1 MNPNNTD
8 GLVPSIE
15 VLVEQA
21 EPPKE
26 KKERRGGHR
35 PGAGRPSLVR
45 LNKERMAQ
53 GLEPIEAPKP
63 KRKIAKKKSTAILPE
78 NKKKRHQ
85 EILAEMLGRKSQYI
99 VNRILEKAMDD
110 TDKDQM
116 ECMKIVIDRV
126 LPKDYFAKASGKSNG
141 ITIQIL
147 GVDNTIISETQTE
160 DNPEVYEADYEEIEN
175 E

>member
-1 MNPNNTD
+1 MSD
-8 GLVPSIE
+8 EYDIE
-15 VLVEQA
+15 VLVA
-21 EPPKE
+21 EDTQ

-45 LNKERMAQ
+45 LNKERLAQ
-53 GLEPIEAPKP
+53 GLEPIEAKKP
-63 KRKIAKKKSTAILPE
+63 QRKIAKKKSTAILPE

-126 LPKDYFAKASGKSNG
+126 LPKDYFAKASNKSNG

-147 GVDNTIISETQTE
+147 GVNGETTITETET
-160 DNPEVYEADYEEIEN
+160 PIEAEFEEIE
-175 E
+175 EDA